1 MLRYNRKS
9 AARNQGGVAS
19 THFRPPPAALSLAP
33 KAASHHR
40 PYVNINLNVHKREI
54 DSCNGA
60 ASKKCEGDGKG
71 QNELGL
77 GHSEVNGLEN
87 QGQCHQI
94 KSQNDSLKCSQNK
107 TPEHHQQQQQPSEQQ
122 SQQQQQHQSQQQQQQ
137 QQEPQRLRSRDTN
150 TTKID
155 ELASVKLTRSQS
167 ECFNYGG
174 TLATEIPVSSS
185 SSSLP
190 VSFSA
195 IASCADC
202 RADDA
207 EREQSKYGSTQ
218 SESHSSALISNDR
231 SIANIECL
239 GLRLVHI
246 LSNITS
252 LESLVNSV
260 VACPVLRCVKSH
272 LQSLIFGG
280 LQRLVNGIDDGFRRW
295 KALAVNSA
303 ASAALTT
310 SVVPS
315 GFDMRDAIV
324 TPKAPMV
331 VEHDLNFDS
340 GLGDETDDVQ
350 EDLTLKTRGSR
361 HVFLIRHGHYL
372 SKERSDRQKRL
383 TRLGREQLE
392 LTGRRLREVGFEYD
406 AIVSST
412 MTRAKESANI
422 IIDQL
427 RECRSHDEETAADA
441 YPMSIAVDQLLEE
454 GAPLPPEPPLD
465 FWQPD
470 AAQFRADGPRIER
483 AFQKYFALPGE
494 SQEKDS
500 HEIIVCHANVIRYCV
515 CRALQVPPQAW
526 LRMWLNHGSITWL
539 TIRPEGRIVL
549 RALGASG
556 YMPPEKLTAN

>member
-9 AARNQGGVAS
+9 TARNQGGVAF
-19 THFRPPPAALSLAP
+19 TRLRPTAALTLAP
-33 KAASHHR
+33 KASSHHT
-40 PYVNINLNVHKREI
+40 YLYANVNLNVNRKESDI
-54 DSCNGA
+54 SVGS
-60 ASKKCEGDGKG
+60 ASKKCESDDKGKNG
-71 QNELGL
+71 SRLHE
-77 GHSEVNGLEN
+77 SEKKVLKN
-87 QGQCHQI
+87 QRQCHQHQI
-94 KSQNDSLKCSQNK
+94 KTPNDSLKCEKDK
-107 TPEHHQQQQQPSEQQ
+107 TPEQQQQQTQQ
-122 SQQQQQHQSQQQQQQ
+122 RQQQQKEPPRQHF
-137 QQEPQRLRSRDTN
+137 LDIDA
-150 TTKID
+150 TKID
-155 ELASVKLTRSQS
+155 KPAIVKLTRSQS
-167 ECFNYGG
+167 ECFNSGVS
-174 TLATEIPVSSS
+174 ATDTAASS

-190 VSFSA
+190 TSLSDFS
-195 IASCADC
+195 SCADC

-207 EREQSKYGSTQ
+207 EREILRSGSTH
-218 SESHSSALISNDR
+218 SESHSSSNNR
-231 SIANIECL
+231 SVANIECL

-252 LESLVNSV
+252 VESVVHSV

-272 LQSLIFGG
+272 LLSLISGC

-303 ASAALTT
+303 TAATTT
-310 SVVPS
+310 SVVQS
-315 GFDMRDAIV
+315 GFVMRDAIV
-324 TPKAPMV
+324 PKASMDV
-331 VEHDLNFDS
+331 NHGLDFDS
-340 GLGDETDDVQ
+340 GICEDVQ
-350 EDLTLKTRGSR
+350 EVLTSKARGSR

-383 TRLGREQLE
+383 TRLGREQLV

-406 AIVSST
+406 AIISST

-422 IIDQL
+422 IVDQL
-427 RECRSHDEETAADA
+427 RECRSDDEEKAADA
-441 YPMSIAVDQLLEE
+441 SPMSIAVDQLLEE

-483 AFQKYFALPGE
+483 AFQKYFAIPEE